1 MINVAFITLLE
12 RKILRFTQLR
22 LGPNKPG
29 LSGLLQPGADAIKLF
44 RNKFITLNASN
55 ALYKLAP
62 ILALTIALILWST
75 IPFHKSR
82 TSYQYNILMF
92 LTILRISIYP
102 LILTGWR
109 AKNKYTTI
117 GSIRRI
123 AQTISYEIRL
133 IFVVLSFLITLNFIS
148 TKQVNPTNLHP
159 SLIIFPRLF
168 FIWLII
174 LLAETNRTPFDFA
187 EGEREL
193 VSGFNTEF
201 RARKFAIIFITEYAI
216 IYLFSYFTSIIYY
229 ISFLIFI
236 IFWIWIRATLPR
248 HRYDLLMEINW
259 KVLLPLRIRAP
270 CLTILIFYI
279 YNKILLFH
287 PHIMKHLWNHIHMSP
302 NLF

>member
-1 MINVAFITLLE
+1 M
-12 RKILRFTQLR
+12 RFRQLR

-29 LSGLLQPGADAIKLF
+29 ILGIFQPGADAIKLF
-44 RNKFITLNASN
+44 RNKFIKINSSN
-55 ALYKLAP
+55 SLYKYAP
-62 ILALTIALILWST
+62 LWALALTLLLWSVIT
-75 IPFHKSR
+75 THPSR
-82 TSYQYNILMF
+82 PCYQYGLLIF
-92 LTILRISIYP
+92 LIGLRVSIYP

-133 IFVVLSFLITLNFIS
+133 IFVILSFIFILWFLS
-148 TKQVNPTNLHP
+148 LKQISSYRNSA
-159 SLIIFPRLF
+159 SLIRFPALF
-168 FIWLII
+168 IIWLII

-216 IYLFSYFTSIIYY
+216 IYLFSFFTYSIYQ
-229 ISFLIFI
+229 ISFLIII

-248 HRYDLLMEINW
+248 HRYDLLIRINW
-259 KVLLPLRIRAP
+259 KILLPLSIAAP
-270 CLTILIFYI
+270 ALII
-279 YNKILLFH
+279 VVAHLYN
-287 PHIMKHLWNHIHMSP
+287 
-302 NLF
+302 